1 MEMEL
6 PLGPENTDD
15 SADAVSLKF
24 ITKKGD
30 TQWKLHYIKSTL
42 NEIP

>member
-6 PLGPENTDD
+6 PLAPENTDD
-15 SADAVSLKF
+15 PAVAGSLKI
-24 ITKKGD
+24 ITEKGD
-30 TQWKLHYIKSTL
+30 TQWKLLYIKSTL